1 VYTFAN
7 PIRRAHQDIECVG
20 LDQGLKNSGE
30 RVRVRARWRNPAEQ
44 LPHEFVWELFELL
57 PDLQLHPL
65 PRSAPTWLQE
75 PRRSLPPLLGPP
87 PATASTITAS
97 GRGSRGRGDPYAP
110 PASTAPPAVE
120 TGRRSGRTNQGCG
133 WESLVPKARGTHGKK

>member
-1 VYTFAN
+1 VQIGA
-7 PIRRAHQDIECVG
+7 PSHPA
-20 LDQGLKNSGE
+20 
-30 RVRVRARWRNPAEQ
+30 AEQ

-87 PATASTITAS
+87 PPQPLQLQ
-97 GRGSRGRGDPYAP
+97 RQ
-110 PASTAPPAVE
+110 E
-120 TGRRSGRTNQGCG
+120 
-133 WESLVPKARGTHGKK
+133 EVPEEGGTRMRPLQ

>member
-1 VYTFAN
+1 VCWVEALIVYTFAN

-87 PATASTITAS
+87 RHSLYNYSVRKRFPRKGGPVCAPCINSTPC
-97 GRGSRGRGDPYAP
+97 GRNWQAQWKNEPRLWVG
-110 PASTAPPAVE
+110 
-120 TGRRSGRTNQGCG
+120 
-133 WESLVPKARGTHGKK
+133 VPSS